1 MSLTGFTG
9 ILGGQKND
17 AELIPDD
24 GLDEILSQA
33 ADEAVVPTL
42 ARSVSV
48 AINGK
53 PVANVPKP
61 VEEDTKPVL
70 QHVREAVG
78 VPQATLNGITNQS
91 FPNDRNIS
99 INLNFNFG
107 I

>member
-1 MSLTGFTG
+1 MYLHYLCHFQDLQGF
-9 ILGGQKND
+9 LEDKKND

-33 ADEAVVPTL
+33 ADESEVPSV

-53 PVANVPKP
+53 
-61 VEEDTKPVL
+61 EDTKPVL
-70 QHVREAVG
+70 QSVREAMG
-78 VPQATLNGITNQS
+78 VPQATLNGIANQNL
-91 FPNDRNIS
+91 PNDRNIS

>member
-1 MSLTGFTG
+1 M
-9 ILGGQKND
+9 
-17 AELIPDD
+17 ELIPDD

-33 ADEAVVPTL
+33 ADETEAPTL

-48 AINGK
+48 VLNGK
-53 PVANVPKP
+53 PVANPPKP
-61 VEEDTKPVL
+61 VEEDTKP
-70 QHVREAVG
+70 